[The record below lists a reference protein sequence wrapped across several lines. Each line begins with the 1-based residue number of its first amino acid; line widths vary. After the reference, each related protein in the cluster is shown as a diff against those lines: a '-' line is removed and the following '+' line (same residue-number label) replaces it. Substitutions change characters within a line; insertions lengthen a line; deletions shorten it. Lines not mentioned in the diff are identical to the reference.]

1 MKIGDK
7 VKYKGEHPKFSN
19 KVGCI
24 VDMKNDYNI
33 SVGFDGEYLHTT
45 AFLLKVIP
53 ESSPIIPDH
62 YKQGNI
68 DTIAFCESFFTKEQL
83 RGAYRFNVIKYN
95 HRYLD
100 KNGLEDLKK
109 AEFYLQKLIELE
121 NTNEID

>member
-7 VKYKGEHPKFSN
+7 VKYSGRDARLFGR
-19 KVGCI
+19 VGTI
-24 VDMKNDYNI
+24 LEDDDRYVYVEFEGDKHWI
-33 SVGFDGEYLHTT
+33 LKHTLNVVQT
-45 AFLLKVIP
+45 DA
-53 ESSPIIPDH
+53 IIPDH

-121 NTNEID
+121 NTNETD

>member
-1 MKIGDK
+1 MKVGDK
-7 VKYKGEHPKFSN
+7 VKYIGSMNEPLGNGEIKQL
-19 KVGCI
+19 G
-24 VDMKNDYNI
+24 DD
-33 SVGFDGEYLHTT
+33 SVFVYFDCWDERWVKKE
-45 AFLLKVIP
+45 FLVVVNNA
-53 ESSPIIPDH
+53 IIPDH

-68 DTIAFCESFFTKEQL
+68 DTIAFCESFFSKEQL

-121 NTNEID
+121 NTNETD